1 MWIGC
6 PGEDEES
13 DGNAPA
19 GDHHGD
25 EARFGWWAAVMF
37 VVERQVV
44 FVDDWGAACGCDDAD
59 GERYEHQACDACR
72 VAFALLE
79 DDGEGDEE
87 HVEETVEDG
96 HVEREEEDDGF
107 EEEELEGPNK
117 ENGHAFA
124 EGAEVQILLG
134 DVLLASCFFAH
145 FLRSG
150 GEDGWRVCFGNG
162 EGYQNPDDTG

>member
-19 GDHHGD
+19 GDHHGH
-25 EARFGWWAAVMF
+25 ETGFSWWAAVVF
-37 VVERQVV
+37 VVEGEVV
-44 FVDDWGAACGCDDAD
+44 FVDDRGAASGRDDAD
-59 GERYEHQACDACR
+59 GEGNEHQACDACR

-96 HVEREEEDDGF
+96 HVEGEE
-107 EEEELEGPNK
+107 
-117 ENGHAFA
+117 
-124 EGAEVQILLG
+124 
-134 DVLLASCFFAH
+134 
-145 FLRSG
+145 
-150 GEDGWRVCFGNG
+150 
-162 EGYQNPDDTG
+162 